1 MADEEPYTFDSL
13 SKMMVFD
20 LREICKNEDL
30 SSSGNK
36 SELIVENWSVI
47 FFECRRREVL
57 FLEETKSEEKTTSSK
72 NIEKVKI
79 LGHPKR

>member
-1 MADEEPYTFDSL
+1 MADEESYTFDSL

-36 SELIVENWSVI
+36 SELIVRILSHFSSSV
-47 FFECRRREVL
+47 EEEEVL
-57 FLEETKSEEKTTSSK
+57 FLEETKSEERLLRLKISK
-72 NIEKVKI
+72 KVKI
-79 LGHPKR
+79 SGHPKR